1 MVPIVNVGTFG
12 MFFKA
17 TPIGFHENPRRF
29 KKADFGVWG
38 EIWRL
43 FWSLN
48 FVSCAFE
55 EDVVSRGAICFV
67 YGHMLPQ
74 GVCGGLLD
82 LGTCPLFFGEGLKGN
97 KTGAVG
103 RVMCSRDNR
112 GGFTRAAL
120 SSFTRAS
127 AAFLSFALG

>member
-1 MVPIVNVGTFG
+1 MARFVLCTGKCCLKGFVGG
-12 MFFKA
+12 C
-17 TPIGFHENPRRF
+17 
-29 KKADFGVWG
+29 W
-38 EIWRL
+38 IWVRVR
-43 FWSLN
+43 W
-48 FVSCAFE
+48 
-55 EDVVSRGAICFV
+55 
-67 YGHMLPQ
+67 
-74 GVCGGLLD
+74 
-82 LGTCPLFFGEGLKGN
+82 FFGEGLKGN